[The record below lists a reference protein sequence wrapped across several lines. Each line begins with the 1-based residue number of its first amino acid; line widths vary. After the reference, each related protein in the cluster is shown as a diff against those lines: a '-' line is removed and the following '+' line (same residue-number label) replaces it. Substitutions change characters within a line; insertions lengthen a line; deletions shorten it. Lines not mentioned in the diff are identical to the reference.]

1 MTKHLFMVIYYHDHG
16 EKMISLRSQ
25 ITIKILD
32 YYFLNP
38 EAEAYINELAR
49 ILGVDPK
56 NTETKLKELEKEG
69 LLKSEFRGKQR
80 YFFLAKNNPIL
91 KHYRQIFL
99 RTYGIERR
107 LKDALKDIK
116 GVREAYLFGSY
127 ASNKMDSSSDI
138 DLLAIGTH
146 SVLGLQRAL
155 AKLQKETGR
164 EFNVTNLSEKEFD
177 KKKTDKSSFINSV
190 LKTKTIRLV

>member
-1 MTKHLFMVIYYHDHG
+1 MVIYYHDHG